1 MAYQKKLVNE
11 WKGIKSIRLRQMECI
26 LQYFFIKPRLQTDFF
41 KKYSSKIT
49 FQDFLRITKQCIL
62 SVDYTE
68 LKNNRDDNTI
78 NLLILR
84 L

>member
-1 MAYQKKLVNE
+1 MHFTIFVYQTTITN
-11 WKGIKSIRLRQMECI
+11 G
-26 LQYFFIKPRLQTDFF
+26 FFL
-41 KKYSSKIT
+41 KYSSKIT

>member
-26 LQYFFIKPRLQTDFF
+26 LQYLFIKPRLQTDFF
-41 KKYSSKIT
+41 LKYSSKIT
-49 FQDFLRITKQCIL
+49 FCDYLRITKQCIL